1 MGEAELQA
9 ECKLEL
15 ADILLMRGDPWEAIL
30 LYSQVEKDLKKIL
43 LDTKLNSEEQES
55 PIFKENLT
63 GLKRS

>member
-30 LYSQVEKDLKKIL
+30 LYSQVEKD
-43 LDTKLNSEEQES
+43 
-55 PIFKENLT
+55 FKENPI
-63 GLKRS
+63 GHEAKFRRARISYFQGEFDWVKRS